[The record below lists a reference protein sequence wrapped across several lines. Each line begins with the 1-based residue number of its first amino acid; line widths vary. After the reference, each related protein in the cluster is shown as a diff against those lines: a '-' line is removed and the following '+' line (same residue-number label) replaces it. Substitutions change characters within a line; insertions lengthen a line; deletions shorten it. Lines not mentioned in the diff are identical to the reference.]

1 MNNNGELWEIE
12 DESTPTDQQEDL
24 TDLKGTTDW
33 TKGVALWS
41 TDWTAETVIRQLQ
54 KGNINLNP
62 NWQRR
67 GAWRDDR
74 QSKFIESLILG
85 LPVPQIVL
93 AETPDQRGR
102 FIVIDGKQRL
112 ITLLR
117 FGGGG
122 DDGKFTPLTLVG
134 LTDREDLNGKSLEEL
149 EEDPDHQEDVSRFE
163 NQSMRTVIIKNWTDE
178 KYLYSVFLRINT
190 GSVQLSPQELR
201 QALSPGDFSN
211 FVDAFSAD
219 SKSVQKMLGLRA
231 PDFRMRDA
239 EIVLRFIAYRFFV
252 DDYSGNLKLFLD
264 TATKSLN
271 ADWKAKKA
279 SIEEAATS
287 LNDAIE
293 FTFSIFEKGAMRKW
307 NGEKF
312 ERPINRAVFDIMA
325 YYFSSPAIRASLEGK
340 GADIVAKFKS
350 LCTDDR
356 EFLSSLESTT
366 KSIDANAK
374 RFETWGKALQEI
386 AGIQLPIPSIKSA

>member
-1 MNNNGELWEIE
+1 MTDTLDLWDLE

-24 TDLKGTTDW
+24 SDLDGSSDW
-33 TKGVALWS
+33 TNGVALWS
-41 TDWTAETVIRQLQ
+41 TDWTSETVIRQLQ

-117 FGGGG
+117 FGGG
-122 DDGKFTPLTLVG
+122 DGEQFSPLALTG
-134 LTDREDLNGKSLEEL
+134 LTDREDLNSKTLSDLEA
-149 EEDPDHQEDVSRFE
+149 DPDHQEDVSSFE
-163 NQSMRTVIIKNWTDE
+163 NQSMRTVIIKNWTNE

-211 FVDAFSAD
+211 FVDSFSAA
-219 SKSVQKMLGLRA
+219 SKPVQKMLGLKE

-239 EIVLRFIAYRFFV
+239 EIVLRFIAYKLYAPNYGGV
-252 DDYSGNLKLFLD
+252 LKQFLD
-264 TATKSLN
+264 DTTKSLN
-271 ADWKAKKA
+271 ADWKKKQKL
-279 SIEEAATS
+279 IEQVAGS
-287 LNDAIE
+287 LEDAIN
-293 FTFSIFEKGAMRKW
+293 FTFEIFEKSAMRKW

-325 YYFSSPAIRASLEGK
+325 YYFSNSNVREAAKGK
-340 GADIVAKFKS
+340 GAEIVSRFKS

-356 EFLSSLESTT
+356 DFLTSLESTT
-366 KSIDANAK
+366 KSIEANSK
-374 RFETWGKALQEI
+374 RFATWGAALEDI
-386 AGIQLPIPSIKSA
+386 LGIKLAIPKFKDL